1 MTEISLLLWLLL
13 GHILGDFYLQPKH
26 WVDCRYLHHLR
37 SPSLYKHACVH
48 ALLSL
53 VILLIFSQQSIWLCI
68 AVAAAISVCHLIVDA
83 IKSFLPSQVRW
94 FLLDQFMHLLCLI
107 LVWLWIANIDLKS
120 LHAWLQAAVT
130 YKILIIGVAYV
141 LCARPVSIFI
151 SIVLKQFT
159 PTLMNETS
167 NTLEADTSLAS
178 AGKTIG
184 YLERWLVLSFLLLNQ
199 FSGIGFLLAAKSVF
213 RFGDLSK
220 SKDMKLTEYVM
231 LGTLTSISSALAIGF
246 IAQHLIK

>member
-1 MTEISLLLWLLL
+1 MTDVSLLLWLLL
-13 GHILGDFYLQPKH
+13 GHILGDFYLQPKE
-26 WVDCRYLHHLR
+26 WVDCRYQRHLR
-37 SPSLYKHACVH
+37 SPSLYKHASVH
-48 ALLSL
+48 GLLSL
-53 VILLIFSQQSIWLCI
+53 AILLILSQQSIWLCI
-68 AVAAAISVCHLIVDA
+68 AAAAVISVCHLIVDA
-83 IKSFLPSQVRW
+83 IKSFLSAQVRW
-94 FLLDQFMHLLCLI
+94 FLLDQFMHLLCLV
-107 LVWLWIANIDLKS
+107 LVWLWITNIDLKALDS
-120 LHAWLQAAVT
+120 WLQAAVS
-130 YKILIIGVAYV
+130 YKVIIIGIAYI

-151 SIVLKQFT
+151 TIVLKQFT
-159 PTLMNETS
+159 PTLIDETS
-167 NTLEADTSLAS
+167 NTAGNETSLAS

>member
-1 MTEISLLLWLLL
+1 MTEFSLLLWLVL

-26 WVDCRYLHHLR
+26 WVDCRYERQLR
-37 SPSLYKHACVH
+37 SPSLYKHASVH

-53 VILLIFSQQSIWLCI
+53 AILVVFSQQGIWLSI
-68 AVAAAISVCHLIVDA
+68 AMAAVISVCHLIVDG
-83 IKSFLPSQVRW
+83 IKSFLPPQVRW
-94 FLLDQFMHLLCLI
+94 FLLDQFMHLLCLV
-107 LVWLWIANIDLKS
+107 LVWLWIANIDMKAI
-120 LHAWLQAAVT
+120 HAWVQAVVT
-130 YKILIIGVAYV
+130 YKILIISIAYV

-159 PTLMNETS
+159 PTLMNEAS
-167 NTLEADTSLAS
+167 NTFETDTSLAS

>member
-1 MTEISLLLWLLL
+1 MTEVSLLIWLLL

-26 WVDCRYLHHLR
+26 WVDCRYQQHLR
-37 SPSLYKHACVH
+37 SLSLYKHAGVH

-53 VILLIFSQQSIWLCI
+53 AILLIFSEQSIWLCI
-68 AVAAAISVCHLIVDA
+68 AAAAVVSVCHLIIDG

-94 FLLDQFMHLLCLI
+94 FLLDQFMHVLCLVF
-107 LVWLWIANIDLKS
+107 VWLWIANIDLKV

-130 YKILIIGVAYV
+130 YKTLIIGIAYI

-159 PTLMNETS
+159 PTLMNETLNAIES
-167 NTLEADTSLAS
+167 DTSLAS

-231 LGTLTSISSALAIGF
+231 LGTLTSISSAIAIGF